1 MNPSPG
7 PPPRQGR
14 SPLFWVAVAA
24 GGLCFVCGAGTLAVV
39 ALGSLAGGVAA
50 EGAEASGGGAAGW
63 LPAGE
68 KTRSTGLTQPLP
80 GGRWLYMNGSGMET
94 VLARTSTTETVKQEA
109 SGALYE
115 FTFESDGTY
124 LLRWRHASNFMTYN
138 TSSTDERGAWTLD
151 GTTLTLTPES
161 QKARYTNSGLAQ
173 DKEDVD
179 LAPRR
184 YRVVDIELETITTAG
199 VDYRTFPGIELEG
212 PVPAWDLASGS
223 LSLDLQR
230 LR

>member
-1 MNPSPG
+1 M
-7 PPPRQGR
+7 
-14 SPLFWVAVAA
+14 LAVAE
-24 GGLCFVCGAGTLAVV
+24 
-39 ALGSLAGGVAA
+39 LAGEDAA
-50 EGAEASGGGAAGW
+50 EGPQASGAGAAGW

-68 KTRSTGLTQPLP
+68 KSRSAGLTQPLP
-80 GGRWLYMNGSGMET
+80 GGRWLYMNGSGMER
-94 VLARTSTTETVKQEA
+94 VLSRTSTTETVKQEA

-115 FTFESDGTY
+115 FTFEGDGTY
-124 LLRWRHASNFMTYN
+124 LLRWRHVSNFMTYN
-138 TSSTDERGAWTLD
+138 TSSTDERGTWTLD

-161 QKARYTNSGLAQ
+161 QQARYTNSGLGQ

-179 LAPRR
+179 LTPRR

-199 VDYRTFPGIELEG
+199 VEYRTFPGIELEG
-212 PVPAWDLASGS
+212 PVPAWDISSGS